1 MTGITE
7 TVDLP
12 DPAEQP
18 LVHPLDVAAARGDF
32 MRGYWTRA
40 LTSPGLALVAAGLT
54 WFIDE
59 NWVRPVIVFVATA
72 LLGYLAAQFS
82 FRRAWEYIP
91 RSRRDLSRPLPLLWE
106 LATALLFASLLS
118 VGVFLVA
125 QRLTDDAITA
135 PVREFTFG
143 AALAAT
149 VMSLVVLIYE
159 LLVPRRPRR
168 AILLGLPPV
177 VALLGSVALTTPWL
191 LGPGGPQDWS
201 TVGLGAATVVLAGA
215 AHTVWTLIES
225 RRATAE

>member
-18 LVHPLDVAAARGDF
+18 LVHPLDLAAARPDF
-32 MRGYWTRA
+32 VRGYWTRA
-40 LTSPGLALVAAGLT
+40 LTTPGLSLVAAGLT

-72 LLGYLAAQFS
+72 LLGYLAAQYS

-91 RSRRDLSRPLPLLWE
+91 RSRRDLARALPLAWE

-125 QRLTDDAITA
+125 RRLTDAAISD

-143 AALAAT
+143 AAIAAT
-149 VMSLVVLIYE
+149 VMSLAVLLYN
-159 LLVPRRPRR
+159 LLRRDTDRR
-168 AILLGLPPV
+168 ATLLSLPPV
-177 VALLGSVALTTPWL
+177 LSLLGSVALTAPWL
-191 LGPGGPQDWS
+191 LGASGTTDWS
-201 TVGLGAATVVLAGA
+201 TVGLGAAMMVLAGA
-215 AHTVWTLIES
+215 AVTVWRLVES
-225 RRATAE
+225 RRAAD